1 MDRAQRW
8 VTAVWLLLSVA
19 TIVTTW
25 VLSKDEVV
33 AAIAT
38 VATVLIAAW
47 KVRLVL
53 IHFMELDHAPW
64 RVRLLFEG
72 WPLLA
77 SGAILVPYF
86 LTSLPA

>member
-8 VTAVWLLLSVA
+8 VTAVWLLLSMA

-25 VLSKDEVV
+25 ILSKDNV
-33 AAIAT
+33 ATATAT

-53 IHFMELDHAPW
+53 LHFMELNHAPW
-64 RVRLLFEG
+64 GVRLLFEG

-77 SGAILVPYF
+77 SGAVLVPYF
-86 LTSLPA
+86 LTALP